1 MSEVIQERLEEIRQ
15 KFAGF
20 TDPDDKWKFLL
31 DLAKAHP
38 GMDAS
43 LKAEKFII
51 QGCASTM
58 YLVPRFADGKIHFEM
73 DVEGG
78 TTNPL
83 ISRGLGALA
92 LKVTFARKPAAP
104 QAVIA
109 AFMIPAFSKTPFM
122 NLFPTRL
129 TVRSRL
135 SVSAVFISRSESL
148 AALSLASDFLKP
160 ASRARLNPATSF
172 MTSPYLNS
180 HRFS

>member
-1 MSEVIQERLEEIRQ
+1 MSESIVDRQEKIRA
-15 KFAGF
+15 KFASF

-31 DLAKAHP
+31 DLAREHK

-58 YLVPRFADGKIHFEM
+58 YLVPKFDGAKIHFEM

-92 LKVTFARKPAAP
+92 LQIFNDMAPADILSVDPTFF
-104 QAVIA
+104 QQIGLNVGL
-109 AFMIPAFSKTPFM
+109 S
-122 NLFPTRL
+122 PTRSNGFASL
-129 TVRSRL
+129 LIQIYLYAR
-135 SVSAVFISRSESL
+135 VFDAIS
-148 AALSLASDFLKP
+148 KK
-160 ASRARLNPATSF
+160 
-172 MTSPYLNS
+172 
-180 HRFS
+180 

>member
-1 MSEVIQERLEEIRQ
+1 MSESIVERQNLIRD
-15 KFAGF
+15 KFASF

-58 YLVPRFADGKIHFEM
+58 YLVPKYIDGIIHFEM

-83 ISRGLGALA
+83 ISRGLGCLA
-92 LKVTFARKPAAP
+92 LQIYNDMAPADILS
-104 QAVIA
+104 VD
-109 AFMIPAFSKTPFM
+109 PAFFQQIGLNVGLS
-122 NLFPTRL
+122 PTR
-129 TVRSRL
+129 SNG
-135 SVSAVFISRSESL
+135 
-148 AALSLASDFLKP
+148 LASMIKQVKLYAVAFK
-160 ASRARLNPATSF
+160 ATQQA
-172 MTSPYLNS
+172 
-180 HRFS
+180 

>member
-1 MSEVIQERLEEIRQ
+1 MSETIEKRLEEIRG

-31 DLAKAHP
+31 DLAKAHK

-51 QGCASTM
+51 VGCASTM
-58 YLVPRFADGKIHFEM
+58 YLVPSFDGEKIHFEM

-92 LKVTFARKPAAP
+92 LQVYNDVTPADILS
-104 QAVIA
+104 VD
-109 AFMIPAFSKTPFM
+109 PAFFQQIGLNVGLS
-122 NLFPTRL
+122 PTRSNGFASL
-129 TVRSRL
+129 VKQIYLYAR
-135 SVSAVFISRSESL
+135 VFSAL
-148 AALSLASDFLKP
+148 AKK
-160 ASRARLNPATSF
+160 
-172 MTSPYLNS
+172 
-180 HRFS
+180 

>member
-1 MSEVIQERLEEIRQ
+1 MAATIAERLEEIRV
-15 KFAGF
+15 KFAGC

-92 LKVTFARKPAAP
+92 LSVYNDMAPADILSVDPAFFQQIGLNVGLSPTRSNGFASLLKQIYLYAR
-104 QAVIA
+104 V
-109 AFMIPAFSKTPFM
+109 FDAFSK
-122 NLFPTRL
+122 
-129 TVRSRL
+129 
-135 SVSAVFISRSESL
+135 
-148 AALSLASDFLKP
+148 K
-160 ASRARLNPATSF
+160 
-172 MTSPYLNS
+172 
-180 HRFS
+180 

>member
-1 MSEVIQERLEEIRQ
+1 MSEVIQKRLEEVRE

-31 DLAKAHP
+31 DLAKAHK

-51 QGCASTM
+51 SGCASTM
-58 YLVPRFADGKIHFEM
+58 YLVPSFDGSALHFEM

-92 LKVTFARKPAAP
+92 LKIYNDMAPADILSVDP
-104 QAVIA
+104 KFFQDVGLNVGL
-109 AFMIPAFSKTPFM
+109 S
-122 NLFPTRL
+122 PTRSNGFASL
-129 TVRSRL
+129 VKQIYLYAR
-135 SVSAVFISRSESL
+135 VF
-148 AALSLASDFLKP
+148 AALAKK
-160 ASRARLNPATSF
+160 
-172 MTSPYLNS
+172 
-180 HRFS
+180 

>member
-1 MSEVIQERLEEIRQ
+1 MSESIVDRQEKIRA
-15 KFAGF
+15 KFASF

-31 DLAKAHP
+31 DLAREHK

-58 YLVPRFADGKIHFEM
+58 YLVPKFDGVKIHFEM

-92 LKVTFARKPAAP
+92 LQIFNDMAPADILSVDPTFF
-104 QAVIA
+104 QQIGLNVGL
-109 AFMIPAFSKTPFM
+109 S
-122 NLFPTRL
+122 PTRSNGFASL
-129 TVRSRL
+129 LKQIYLYAR
-135 SVSAVFISRSESL
+135 VFDAIS
-148 AALSLASDFLKP
+148 KK
-160 ASRARLNPATSF
+160 
-172 MTSPYLNS
+172 
-180 HRFS
+180 

>member
-1 MSEVIQERLEEIRQ
+1 MSESIVDRQEKIRA
-15 KFAGF
+15 KFASF

-31 DLAKAHP
+31 DLAREHK

-58 YLVPRFADGKIHFEM
+58 YLVPKFDGAKIHFEM

-92 LKVTFARKPAAP
+92 LQIFNDMAPADILSVDPTFF
-104 QAVIA
+104 QQIGLNVGL
-109 AFMIPAFSKTPFM
+109 S
-122 NLFPTRL
+122 PTRSNGFASL
-129 TVRSRL
+129 LKQKKIGRL
-135 SVSAVFISRSESL
+135 YV
-148 AALSLASDFLKP
+148 
-160 ASRARLNPATSF
+160 
-172 MTSPYLNS
+172 
-180 HRFS
+180 

>member
-1 MSEVIQERLEEIRQ
+1 MADSIQERQDDLRQ

-20 TDPDDKWKFLL
+20 ANEDDKWKFLL
-31 DLAKAHP
+31 DLAKNHK

-58 YLVPRFADGKIHFEM
+58 YLVPSFDGTAIHFEM

-92 LKVTFARKPAAP
+92 LQVFND
-104 QAVIA
+104 Q
-109 AFMIPAFSKTPFM
+109 TPSDILSVNPEFFRDIGL
-122 NLFPTRL
+122 NVGLSPTR
-129 TVRSRL
+129 SNGF
-135 SVSAVFISRSESL
+135 ASL
-148 AALSLASDFLKP
+148 LKQIYLYARVYDALSK
-160 ASRARLNPATSF
+160 RKV
-172 MTSPYLNS
+172 
-180 HRFS
+180 

>member
-1 MSEVIQERLEEIRQ
+1 MIMSESIVDRQEKIRT
-15 KFAGF
+15 KFASF

-31 DLAKAHP
+31 DLAREHK

-58 YLVPRFADGKIHFEM
+58 YLVPKFDGAKIHFEM

-92 LKVTFARKPAAP
+92 LQIFNDMAPADILSVDPTFF
-104 QAVIA
+104 QQIGLNVGL
-109 AFMIPAFSKTPFM
+109 S
-122 NLFPTRL
+122 PTRSNGFASL
-129 TVRSRL
+129 LKQIYLYAR
-135 SVSAVFISRSESL
+135 VFDAIS
-148 AALSLASDFLKP
+148 KK
-160 ASRARLNPATSF
+160 
-172 MTSPYLNS
+172 
-180 HRFS
+180 